1 MDFNFKNPLHILA
14 LIILSLSFFMIFVLP
29 IMTFFVLQNMPN
41 YLEEVNISEI
51 VAIQSQI
58 IIIAVFIIVPI
69 LWYVLVNKIGI
80 KEIFSRMKLV
90 KENLGIA
97 VLWGFIAAIIIFTII
112 FAITLA
118 LIAIGHE
125 PNELS
130 NIPDIQRLFS
140 PITIFFIVGIQ
151 PIGEE
156 IYFRGFLF
164 EKMEKYGGNW
174 FSIAITA
181 TLFGIAHFSYGKIFP
196 ALMPIVMGI
205 VLGYMVYK
213 TKNLYSA
220 IVAHVTFNLTS
231 LSLSYIGQQILEQTS
246 LIL

>member
-1 MDFNFKNPLHILA
+1 MDFDFKNPLHILA
-14 LIILSLSFFMIFVLP
+14 LIILSISFFLIFVLP
-29 IMTFFVLQNMPN
+29 IMTFFVLQDMPN
-41 YLEEVNISEI
+41 YLEEVDISEI
-51 VAIQSQI
+51 VALQSQI

-69 LWYVLVNKIGI
+69 LWYVLVNKLGT
-80 KEIFSRMKLV
+80 KEIFSRLKLV
-90 KENLGIA
+90 KDNLGTA
-97 VLWGFIAAIIIFTII
+97 FLWGFLAAIIIFALI

-118 LIAIGHE
+118 LIAFGYD

-151 PIGEE
+151 PIAEE
-156 IYFRGFLF
+156 IYFRGFLL
-164 EKMEKYGGNW
+164 EKIEKYGGNW

-196 ALMPIVMGI
+196 AMMPIVMGI
-205 VLGYMVYK
+205 VLGYIVFK

-220 IVAHVTFNLTS
+220 IVAHVAFNLTS
-231 LSLSYIGQQILEQTS
+231 LSLSYIGQEIMEQASVIL
-246 LIL
+246 

>member
-1 MDFNFKNPLHILA
+1 
-14 LIILSLSFFMIFVLP
+14 MIFILP
-29 IMTFFVLQNMPN
+29 IMTFFVLQDMPN
-41 YLEEVNISEI
+41 FLEDVNISEI
-51 VAIQSQI
+51 VALQSQI

-69 LWYVLVNKIGI
+69 LWYILVNKIGI
-80 KEIFSRMKLV
+80 KEIFSRLKLV
-90 KENLGIA
+90 RENLGIA
-97 VLWGFIAAIIIFTII
+97 VLWGFFAAIIIFALI
-112 FAITLA
+112 FALTLA
-118 LIAIGHE
+118 LIAFLGYD
-125 PNELS
+125 PNDLS

-164 EKMEKYGGNW
+164 EKIEKYGGSW

-181 TLFGIAHFSYGKIFP
+181 TLFGIAHMSYGKIFP

-205 VLGYMVYK
+205 VLGYIVFK
-213 TKNLYSA
+213 TNNLYSA
-220 IVAHVTFNLTS
+220 IIAHVTFNLTS
-231 LSLSYIGQQILEQTS
+231 LSLSYIGQEIMEQAS

>member
-1 MDFNFKNPLHILA
+1 
-14 LIILSLSFFMIFVLP
+14 
-29 IMTFFVLQNMPN
+29 MPN
-41 YLEEVNISEI
+41 ILEEVNISEI

-58 IIIAVFIIVPI
+58 IIIAVFVIVPI
-69 LWYVLVNKIGI
+69 LWYILVNGIGL
-80 KEIFSRMKLV
+80 KDIFSRLKLV
-90 KENLGIA
+90 RENLGIA
-97 VLWGFIAAIIIFTII
+97 ILWGFFAAIIIFAFI

-118 LIAIGHE
+118 LIVFLGYE
-125 PNELS
+125 PDDLS

-156 IYFRGFLF
+156 IFFRGFLF
-164 EKMEKYGGNW
+164 EKIEKFAGSW
-174 FSIAITA
+174 VSIAITS
-181 TLFGIAHFSYGKIFP
+181 TLFGIAHMSYGKIFP

-205 VLGYMVYK
+205 VLGYIVFK

-220 IVAHVTFNLTS
+220 IFAHVTFNLTS
-231 LSLSYIGQQILEQTS
+231 LSLSYIGQEILEQAS